1 MNLLVS
7 ASSFFGYLGC
17 VEDETFVRGTR
28 NKFLQLHITLFT
40 KYLTLYNN

>member
-7 ASSFFGYLGC
+7 ASSLGYLGY
-17 VEDETFVRGTR
+17 VEDEPFVRDTR

-40 KYLTLYNN
+40 KYNIL

>member
-7 ASSFFGYLGC
+7 TSSLGYLGC
-17 VEDETFVRGTR
+17 AEDETFVRGTR